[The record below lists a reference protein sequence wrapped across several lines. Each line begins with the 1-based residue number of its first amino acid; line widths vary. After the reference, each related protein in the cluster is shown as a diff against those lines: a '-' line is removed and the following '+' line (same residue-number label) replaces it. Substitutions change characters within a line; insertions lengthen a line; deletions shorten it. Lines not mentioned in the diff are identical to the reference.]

1 MVMETV
7 VLIEYRLH
15 YQIPLQQRQATE
27 RRVVPLSML
36 DVETGCA
43 ALGAI
48 IAVGLGDEPP
58 PVLLHAAEHRLSQAL
73 DPTIVEK
80 QIGVNLNGER
90 APRRIAASG
99 LGEARW

>member
-1 MVMETV
+1 METV
-7 VLIEYRLH
+7 VLIEYRLL
-15 YQIPLQQRQATE
+15 YQLPLQQRQATE

-36 DVETGCA
+36 DVKTGCA

-48 IAVGLGDEPP
+48 IAVGFGDKPP
-58 PVLLHAAEHRLSQAL
+58 PVLSHTAEHRPSQAL
-73 DPTIVEK
+73 DPTTAEK
-80 QIGVNLNGER
+80 RTGVNLNGEH